1 MLYSIFIHLK
11 AIAMKK
17 KLTLSALI
25 FVIAFIFNSICSAQ
39 TSSIDKTKLIGIW
52 QQCDS
57 VGNPVPTVSGFTEY
71 KLLTPESFTVLKV
84 NKETG
89 VFVGIFFG
97 SYSLENDTYTET
109 LTYAT
114 PQLISI
120 KGTKNLFYIDLKND
134 LLYISGINNPYKQI
148 WKKANVFTES
158 K

>member
-1 MLYSIFIHLK
+1 
-11 AIAMKK
+11 MKK
-17 KLTLSALI
+17 QLILSALTFCI
-25 FVIAFIFNSICSAQ
+25 VFLFSSICIAQ

-57 VGNPVPTVSGFTEY
+57 LGNPVQSESGFTEY
-71 KLLTPESFTVLKV
+71 KVLTPESFTVLKA

-97 SYSLENDTYTET
+97 SYSLENDTYIET

-120 KGTKNLFYIDLKND
+120 KGTKNLFNIAFKNN

-148 WKKANVFTES
+148 WEKVDAFAES